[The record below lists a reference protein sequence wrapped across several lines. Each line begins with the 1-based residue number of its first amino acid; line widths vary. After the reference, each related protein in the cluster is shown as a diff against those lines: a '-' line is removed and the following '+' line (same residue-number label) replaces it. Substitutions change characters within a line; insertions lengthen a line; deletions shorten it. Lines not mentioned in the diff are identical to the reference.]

1 MVRGLVLGKFYP
13 LHLGHIGLIEFAEKQ
28 CDELVVLVCA
38 SNIENIAGSTRLK
51 WIQETF
57 NSNPKIKPT
66 LLKYSEQEL
75 PNTSKSSKNVSEVW
89 ATKIQ
94 STLGKIDVVF
104 SSEIY
109 GDYLSKFLKCN
120 SVLFEPLRTTNNISA
135 SEIRSNIFKN
145 WNYIAE
151 SAKPYFVKK
160 VCICG
165 TESTG
170 KSTLTEKLAS
180 HFQTSFV
187 AEMAREIVE
196 LTNECTEVDLKQ
208 IAKLQAMEINKK
220 LKTANKFLF
229 IDTDINTTRSYSKFL
244 FDKELLVENWI
255 EEANQC
261 DLYLFLD
268 ADAPHIQD
276 GTRLDKQRRDEL
288 NIFHK
293 KELAD
298 KGIKYELVTG
308 NWQQRL
314 EKSIST
320 INKLWF

>member
-13 LHLGHIGLIEFAEKQ
+13 LHLGHIGLIEFAQKQ

-57 NSNPKIKPT
+57 KNNPKIKPT
-66 LLKYSEQEL
+66 LINYSEQEL
-75 PNTSKSSKNVSEVW
+75 PNTSISSKDVSKVW
-89 ATKIQ
+89 ATKILR
-94 STLGKIDVVF
+94 TLYKIDVLF

-109 GDYLSKFLKCN
+109 GDYLSQFLDCK
-120 SVLFEPLRTTNNISA
+120 SVLFEILRTTNNISA
-135 SEIRSNIFKN
+135 SIIRSDILKN
-145 WNYIAE
+145 WNYIAN

-180 HFQTSFV
+180 HFQTAFV
-187 AEMAREIVE
+187 AEMAREIVAV
-196 LTNECTEVDLKQ
+196 TNECIEQNLKQ
-208 IAKLQAMEINKK
+208 IAELQALEINKK
-220 LKTANKFLF
+220 LKIAYKFLF

-261 DLYLFLD
+261 ELYLFLD

-293 KELAD
+293 KELTD
-298 KGIKYELVTG
+298 KGIKFELVTG
-308 NWQQRL
+308 NWQRRF
-314 EKSIST
+314 EKSIS
-320 INKLWF
+320 IIDKLWL